1 MNILISILTV
11 YGITKIITSGT
22 IFDSLKSKLNNFF
35 QTLLNCPLCT
45 SFWVGVFLG
54 AFYGPFPFWNIIFNG
69 AFYSGCIWIITCLV
83 QFLGN
88 GYDPNRSV
96 NVTIEPSEN
105 PINTSKQ
112 YLKG

>member
-1 MNILISILTV
+1 MNILILILTV

-22 IFDSLKSKLNNFF
+22 IFDPIKSKLNNFF
-35 QTLLNCPLCT
+35 QTLFNCPLCT
-45 SFWVGVFLG
+45 SFWVGAFLG

-69 AFYSGCIWIITCLV
+69 AFYAGCIWIITCLV

-88 GYDPNRSV
+88 GYDPNRSL
-96 NVTIEPSEN
+96 NVIIEKEPL
-105 PINTSKQ
+105 INTSKQ